1 MKQATI
7 FFAFIS
13 LLSLGVNAQC
23 TCTSGEFPYYA
34 DIDGDTYGAGPCI
47 CSTDPLGTGYVQN
60 NQDLCPADKFHNLTV
75 GLCGCGVDDTIDT
88 DEDGLVDCQDPCPYS
103 YYNNS
108 SEDGDLDGVPDCND
122 QCQKTMRSG

>member
-1 MKQATI
+1 M
-7 FFAFIS
+7 
-13 LLSLGVNAQC
+13 NAQC

-88 DEDGLVDCQDPCPYS
+88 DEDGLVDCQIPVLTLIITIPAKM
-103 YYNNS
+103 
-108 SEDGDLDGVPDCND
+108 E
-122 QCQKTMRSG
+122 T